1 MSVSGSA
8 KPQVFDFEQAA
19 EDQGISLNRL
29 RKLHSPEEADLLHMI
44 YDALMQA
51 PPAQD
56 QNVGTAA

>member
-8 KPQVFDFEQAA
+8 NAQVFDFEQAA
-19 EDQGISLNRL
+19 EDQGIALGKL

-51 PPAQD
+51 APGQGSE
-56 QNVGTAA
+56 VGTPA